1 MSTLDY
7 ATRAKNIKNKPQVN
21 QLMTKK
27 ALIKEYVHE
36 IEHLKADL
44 AATRQRNGVFL
55 DEENYTKLLEES
67 ESRRVHVEE
76 QGRKIEVL
84 NIRYDKAMEEHRHK
98 MKVYNET
105 RAALQDT
112 KEDLDRT
119 KGTLEQ
125 TEKTLA
131 DTQQSLVEETVL
143 RQAHEKTEGKLDTI
157 GNGLIKTLGQTVSDI
172 DLLQEKIQRKHE
184 LDSRNKEAW
193 SKSQTQVRD
202 VTQMV
207 ESMIK
212 EHTELHTRLVE
223 VWSTRAREFIVDG
236 LVKKMESTQV
246 KIQSTLKEFSSGKEE
261 LLFGMGEN
269 KDELNKVF
277 EGLKVL
283 REEVKDH
290 IGEGLREMND
300 AAQLKNAEILTELAE
315 FQQAVSSRSCLKEM
329 ILTNP

>member
-21 QLMTKK
+21 QLMAKQ
-27 ALIKEYVHE
+27 AMIGECVHK
-36 IEHLKADL
+36 IERLKADL

-84 NIRYDKAMEEHRHK
+84 NIRYDKVMEEHRQKIKIYH
-98 MKVYNET
+98 ET

-131 DTQQSLVEETVL
+131 DTQQSLVEETAL

-157 GNGLIKTLGQTVSDI
+157 GNGLIRTLGQTVSDI

-184 LDSRNKEAW
+184 LDLRNKEAW
-193 SKSQTQVRD
+193 SKSQTQVQD

-212 EHTELHTRLVE
+212 DHTELHTRLVE
-223 VWSTRAREFIVDG
+223 MWCIRAREFIIDG
-236 LVKKMESTQV
+236 LVKKMEATQM
-246 KIQSTLKEFSSGKEE
+246 KIQSTLEEFSSGKEE
-261 LLFGMGEN
+261 LLLGMGVN
-269 KDELNKVF
+269 KDALNEVF
-277 EGLKVL
+277 EGLKFL

-315 FQQAVSSRSCLKEM
+315 FQQAVCSWSCLRM
-329 ILTNP
+329 